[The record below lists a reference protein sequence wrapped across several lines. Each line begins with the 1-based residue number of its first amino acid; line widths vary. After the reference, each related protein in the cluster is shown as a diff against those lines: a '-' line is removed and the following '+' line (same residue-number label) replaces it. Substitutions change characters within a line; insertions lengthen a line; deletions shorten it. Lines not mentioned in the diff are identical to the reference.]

1 MIALSQPARHAR
13 QTTALDSLSRPEA
26 PTLPAK
32 GTAGDAVHLLAALDA
47 LENGFAFLD
56 RAGRALHAST
66 VFQRVL
72 ENPAWDGLQEE
83 VRGFAAGLWGAANV
97 RRLGAV
103 VERLEAR
110 SVRLAGGECR
120 LQGAYVG
127 VDLFGEGAS
136 VLVSVGVPPDDP
148 LSAERLRERFG
159 LTRKQS
165 RVARLLVEGLRNDEI
180 ARRLF
185 ISPHTARHHVEQ
197 IRLKVGGHTRAAVAA
212 RILQPEARA

>member
-1 MIALSQPARHAR
+1 VE
-13 QTTALDSLSRPEA
+13 TAS
-26 PTLPAK
+26 
-32 GTAGDAVHLLAALDA
+32 GGGVHLLAALDT

-56 RAGRALHAST
+56 RAGKALYAST
-66 VFQRVL
+66 AFRRVL
-72 ENPAWDGLQEE
+72 KDTAWDGLQDE
-83 VRGFAAGLWGAANV
+83 VRKFAAGLWGTANV

-120 LQGAYVG
+120 LQGTYVG
-127 VDLFGEGAS
+127 VKLFGAEAS
-136 VLVSVGVPPDDP
+136 VLVSVRVPPDDP
-148 LSAERLRERFG
+148 FSAERLRERFG

-165 RVARLLVEGLRNDEI
+165 RVARLLGEGLRNDEI

-212 RILQPEARA
+212 RILQPEVRA